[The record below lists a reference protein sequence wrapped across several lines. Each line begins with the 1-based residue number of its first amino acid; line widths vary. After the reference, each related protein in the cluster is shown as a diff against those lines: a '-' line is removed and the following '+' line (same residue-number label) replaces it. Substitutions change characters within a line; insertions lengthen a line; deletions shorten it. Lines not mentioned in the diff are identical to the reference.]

1 MKISAAEYALMLW
14 SWGYF
19 AFDLVW
25 CLAHGSSCM
34 ILVHHLS
41 ALVAVN
47 VYMGK
52 RHAGC
57 TFACTLALM
66 EITNPFLQT
75 RWYVTAGRCQSRIRT
90 YLT

>member
-52 RHAGC
+52 RYAGC